1 MSINMGEN
9 RIPFS
14 EGIIVVT
21 LSKDGDISGHSKPSM
36 VKNDSALWI
45 YNGARVSVK

>member
-9 RIPFS
+9 RFPFS

-21 LSKDGDISGHSKPSM
+21 LSKDGDSGHSKPSM